1 MTRNRKE
8 RHYIDMAIWQPHYG
22 PQREF
27 CSRGEFEILYGGAAG
42 GGKTDALIMEAL
54 RYIEFP
60 KYKGLIMRRT
70 FTHLQEIIDRTRQ
83 FYPAI
88 GGDYRASE
96 HRWYFP
102 SGSSV
107 KMGHMQHEGS
117 EYNYQG
123 QEYQYIAF
131 DEACQLTP
139 KQYLYLFSRA
149 RSTDPRIPSR
159 VRGATNPGGPCHQFL
174 KDRFRIGHVDPGI
187 TIYDDATGLTRSFIP
202 AKLSDNPSL
211 LDNDPNYLSRLM
223 QLPEIERKRL
233 IDGLWDAFEGQK
245 FPELNEELH
254 GDNFEIPPEW
264 ECFGAF
270 DWGYARPWAYG
281 IFRVDYDGRI
291 YLDRLFYGTREDSAS
306 PNIGLRM
313 TDSEIAREIKKTEG
327 KLKVRYRVAGHDI
340 FSKKPSRDGT
350 MGPSPAENMAAEGV
364 IFIKADN
371 NRIPGWQQI
380 HHRLKIDEDGQPW
393 FFMRKSLRHA
403 WRTMAA
409 MPEDPA
415 NPEDILNKDIE
426 DHIPEMIRYGLMTRP
441 MVPKYQ
447 KQTDKGSFQ
456 AERRRLLAAKKLAA
470 RQGISLSEAYQRNG

>member
-1 MTRNRKE
+1 MGV
-8 RHYIDMAIWQPHYG
+8 WQPHEG
-22 PQREF
+22 PQAEF

-42 GGKTDALIMEAL
+42 GGKTDALIIEAT

-70 FTHLQEIIDRTRQ
+70 FTQLQEIIDRTRL
-83 FYPAI
+83 FYPLL

-102 SGSSV
+102 SGATV

-131 DEACQLTP
+131 DEACQFTP

-174 KDRFRIGHVDPGI
+174 KDRFRIGHVDPGT
-187 TIYDDATGLTRSFIP
+187 TIYDESTGLSRAFIP

-211 LDNDPNYLSRLM
+211 LDNDPNYLLRLM

-233 IDGLWDAFEGQK
+233 IDGIWDAFEGQK
-245 FPELNEELH
+245 FPELNEEIH
-254 GDNFEIPPEW
+254 GFEFDCPQEW
-264 ECFGAF
+264 ETFGAF

-281 IFRVDYDGRI
+281 IFKVDFDGRM
-291 YLDRLFYGTREDSAS
+291 YLDKLYYGARKDTEQV
-306 PNIGLRM
+306 NLGVRM
-313 TDSEIAREIKKTEG
+313 TDSEIARQIKITEG
-327 KLKVRYRVAGHDI
+327 NMKVRYRVAGADI
-340 FSKKPSRDGT
+340 FSRKPGRDGT
-350 MGPSPAENMAAEGV
+350 LGPSPAEVMAQEGV
-364 IFIKADN
+364 MFVKADN

-380 HHRLKIDEDGQPW
+380 HHRLKIDEDKDGQPW
-393 FFMRKSLRHA
+393 LFIRRSLKDA

-409 MPEDPA
+409 MQEDPA
-415 NPEDILNKDIE
+415 NPEDIINKDIE
-426 DHIPEMIRYGLMTRP
+426 DHIPEMIRYGVMTRP
-441 MVPKYQ
+441 MIPKVIG
-447 KQTDKGSFQ
+447 KGDKNSFQ
-456 AERRRLLAAKKLAA
+456 AERRKLLAAKQLAA
-470 RQGISLSEAYQRNG
+470 RNGVSLSEAYGRV